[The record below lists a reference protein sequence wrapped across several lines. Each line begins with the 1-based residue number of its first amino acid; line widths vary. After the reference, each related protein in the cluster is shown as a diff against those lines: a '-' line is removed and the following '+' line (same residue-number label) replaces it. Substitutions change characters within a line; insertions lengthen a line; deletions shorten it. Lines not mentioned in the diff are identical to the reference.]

1 MNRDNRRG
9 KRIGIFTTVYT
20 VAAAAALVLIASLI
34 VTLLAFNRV
43 LQPEFTNY
51 GDGTVSGWAT
61 IFSLIGFLGGLFGK
75 VLIGLL
81 VIFLAMA
88 AVYCVVGLILNLF
101 LRRKAAAGEPVKGV
115 GTALGIWTMIPG
127 ALSLYELI
135 YSLMHRAAELA
146 DVLRD
151 GLFAAL
157 FLGGSLFLL
166 VTLYGK
172 EE

>member
-1 MNRDNRRG
+1 MNRDDRRG

-34 VTLLAFNRV
+34 VTLLAFNRE

-127 ALSLYELI
+127 ALSLYNLFD
-135 YSLMHRAAELA
+135 SLMRRTAELP
-146 DVLRD
+146 DILRD

-157 FLGGSLFLL
+157 FLGGSFFLL